1 MEKTGNVIRAP
12 DDAASGRNATAPA
25 TGVSMPRGGAGDTL
39 SRSSTETLTMDKVER
54 FFNGTVEPLGNAL
67 AGEMIDENGPL
78 AGRESAR
85 GKRKAGGLAVQFDG
99 GDHTL
104 LFAPNDAPDELPQEP
119 TELDRLLQQQA
130 FRDLRRFAV

>member
-1 MEKTGNVIRAP
+1 MEKAGNVLRGP
-12 DDAASGRNATAPA
+12 GDAARGRDAAAPA
-25 TGVSMPRGGAGDTL
+25 AGAARPRDGDAL
-39 SRSSTETLTMDKVER
+39 SRAGAEALTMDMVER
-54 FFNGTVEPLGNAL
+54 FFNGTPEPQGNAL

-85 GKRKAGGLAVQFDG
+85 GKRRPGGLAMQFEG

-119 TELDRLLQQQA
+119 TELDRLLLQQA
-130 FRDLRRFAV
+130 FRDRRRFTA